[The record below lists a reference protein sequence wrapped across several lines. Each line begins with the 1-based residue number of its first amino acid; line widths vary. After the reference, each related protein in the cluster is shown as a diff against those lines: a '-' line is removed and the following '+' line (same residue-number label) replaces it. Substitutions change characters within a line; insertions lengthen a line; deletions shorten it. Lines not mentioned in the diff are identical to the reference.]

1 MNPFRHLSTSFPRV
15 RLNFLGVLSLLFL
28 IPGVPLRAIQTQ
40 QVEIGR
46 QGVYD
51 GRVTISRDASG
62 KMLFQDAET
71 PTPVPLSAL
80 TPGVNAHSLLAGL
93 NADDHPLYLN
103 SARHLSTHSNTFNAL
118 LPIPADPA
126 GNYTLGEH
134 VADSR
139 LHLRRDQTVEIT
151 GNWRF
156 SGTPRLW
163 NNLELS
169 AGGAPG
175 DARLSFAT
183 ATGTAT
189 FKWLEAAKV
198 FALDRGVSVTG
209 DLDTSGDAR
218 IARNLWAKG
227 YLYGEGA
234 HTPNYAEHLLL
245 NLNDN
250 ANTPTVLD
258 TTGHYNQIFLDPGG
272 NPNTSQHTT
281 PGVVGSALLF
291 DGVDDHVDI
300 GDRWYEVARAGQ
312 DFTLAFWW
320 KFLDSNVANQ
330 YVLHQQPL
338 PGILFYGYG
347 TSNFKMGFYRTDGS
361 QVSCLQ
367 AGVNDGNWRFYTV
380 TRRGAILKWYVNGAL
395 IATDSDARNTGTL
408 AYPYT
413 TNSPSIG
420 SSNGGLGN
428 FAHGALD
435 EFRLYKRALSRG
447 EVAALY
453 NAGAGNAARLELVTT
468 LDGVS
473 SLDRLALN
481 GGFATAGALLQV
493 SQGAYCDG
501 NTWVNLSKRAAKAQI
516 VSARPDTEWDALD
529 RLRVVEFAYRKRNS
543 REGQWLSP
551 EGKPVS
557 PSDPAQATL
566 TGPETP
572 ARRTLLEQGYRLDDS
587 PYLDEPETRRQLGFI
602 SEELHQADPRLARPD
617 GIAAIE
623 VAAFNT
629 AVLQE
634 AKRRI
639 LDLSDRLEASQA
651 HGETQQAQLEAQK
664 TQLATQQTQLET
676 QKAELTAQK
685 DRLESLTASYEVLLK
700 RVEKLEQPTPSPTPA
715 VLSVGSDRSVQ

>member
-1 MNPFRHLSTSFPRV
+1 MNPFHHPSPFLHRF
-15 RLNFLGVLSLLFL
+15 RLDLLAALSLLFL

-51 GRVTISRDASG
+51 GRVTISSDASG

-71 PTPVPLSAL
+71 PVPVPLSAL
-80 TPGVNAHSLLAGL
+80 TPGVNAHNLLTGL

-103 SARHLSTHSNTFNAL
+103 SVRHLSTHSNTFNAQ

-156 SGTPRLW
+156 SGTPRFW
-163 NNLELS
+163 NHLELS
-169 AGGAPG
+169 ANGAPG
-175 DARLSFAT
+175 EARLAFAT

-198 FALDRGVSVTG
+198 FALDRGVAITG
-209 DLDTSGDAR
+209 DLDASGDAR
-218 IARNLWAKG
+218 IARNLWTKG

-281 PGVVGSALLF
+281 AGVVGTALLF
-291 DGVDDHVDI
+291 DGVDDRLDL
-300 GDRWYEVARAGQ
+300 GDRWYEVAKAGQ

-320 KFLDSNVANQ
+320 KFLDNNVANQ
-330 YVLHQQPL
+330 YVLHQQPS
-338 PGILFYGYG
+338 PGLLFYGYG
-347 TSNFKMGFYRTDGS
+347 TSNFKMGFYRADGS
-361 QVSCLQ
+361 LVSCLQ

-380 TRRGAILKWYVNGAL
+380 TRRGSVLKWYVNGAL
-395 IATDSDARNTGTL
+395 LATDSDARNAGAL
-408 AYPYT
+408 AYPSA
-413 TNSPSIG
+413 TNAPSIG

-435 EFRLYKRALSRG
+435 EFRLYKRALSNG
-447 EVAALY
+447 EIAALY

-468 LDGVS
+468 LDGAS

-501 NTWVNLSKRAAKAQI
+501 NTWVNLSKRAAKTQVI
-516 VSARPDTEWDALD
+516 SARSETEWDTLD
-529 RLRVVEFAYRKRNS
+529 RLRVVEFAYRKRNT

-557 PSDPAQATL
+557 SSDPAQAIL
-566 TGPETP
+566 AGPETP
-572 ARRTLLEQGYRLDDS
+572 ARRTLLDQGYRLDNT

-634 AKRRI
+634 AKHRI
-639 LDLSDRLEASQA
+639 LDLS
-651 HGETQQAQLEAQK
+651 
-664 TQLATQQTQLET
+664 
-676 QKAELTAQK
+676 
-685 DRLESLTASYEVLLK
+685 DRLESLTASYETLLK
-700 RVEKLEQPTPSPTPA
+700 RVEKLEQAISSPSPEQPA
-715 VLSVGSDRSVQ
+715 SSVISVGSDRSVQ